1 MAFVKIVN
9 QDKLN
14 IVSSAVNIADN
25 IGAYA
30 TRGMSADASLDK
42 AFDDIRGAWGG
53 GVGHWAQ
60 GEADKKAGVPL
71 VTEEF
76 ANNIQQK
83 YGVSLPPDARGE
95 TEGQYLFRLDRL
107 LQDGVNQARISKE
120 FPVTNFI
127 SALPGQ
133 VQEPSNYFPVS
144 LALRTASAPLKA
156 LRSSK
161 NINKTAAAI
170 NRGQRFKAAL
180 YGGKDLLRD
189 NLVFNTL
196 VQPLYEADR
205 RRMGQETGLL
215 ESIYEVGM
223 SSVIG
228 TGLFLPLITGLNVRA
243 ANINLKNAQTF
254 QEIHSFMNTGQFEK
268 AASVA
273 YSNSPQF
280 RNAIKRAD
288 EFSDFVQDAIDTD
301 GLLRLTDLDPQQLE
315 TLKGMLNTHME
326 QSLQSA
332 VTNGVTQEIL
342 KNAKEDSNLPI
353 PEKSA
358 KYKKMFT
365 NVYTAIK
372 RRNVEGLTPT
382 EKALVDDIVK
392 NSEDLHTYKNEAGDE
407 VIGSAFDVDAQIKA
421 DTFAEFIYDLYRKHK
436 TNSMQDLVDK
446 GILTAKQRVTLL
458 RKFNKVYKRGYAKE
472 IAIANRVI
480 DEVFGG
486 RFTFK
491 RAEDTSEMAFG
502 FYKAKEGA
510 TRAERETLYLNRMDF
525 IVGANQSPFSILF
538 HEAMHALQLRDPDSY
553 NQIEAIILKHPKLKK
568 QLDAMA
574 EERGYYFTQ
583 VPYERV
589 PALIEWALTTPE
601 FWAELSKNNKTL
613 FSKLKLALQKMV
625 ADIQV
630 KYFEGTRSYFISDD
644 ILPTLLEPG
653 TTPAQLATR
662 LGELINNS
670 RNQLGNKSW
679 LGNTKE
685 RHRANMRRLLAT
697 ERDELPTSTDDFIN
711 KHNPKNYRELVKDAR
726 QEGLADDLQ
735 GLVPSEVFQKGGA
748 LEFIASFFVNRDKS
762 NLDVDPDATEL
773 ISYGEFAATVRE
785 KIGVFEEDGTIGDV
799 FTDIEY
805 GRLYSIIRDWYRDET
820 SGKISDRDLRNFI
833 DEQQEYQDIPWEY
846 IEGEIKAFYFYKF
859 VSEIRDILKR
869 RKISALMKEELGG
882 AASVTD
888 QLRWLRSFL
897 DGRDRSARTGRSGLE
912 HHMIADGQQT
922 VVPLMDVLLRHNL
935 VEIFL
940 PEQGMAF
947 FRAFRNRS
955 SSKTWKLF
963 GKNRKAQSKEFFRQ
977 LHQGLIKRELPDN
990 WQGIEA
996 LEELFNVLQA
1006 TEVKTIS
1013 DLNKAGLN
1021 VSMLKDFGG
1030 ITQKWDSDIIYNMG
1044 YRKFYELMDRYMDKE
1059 ETARRMYNELADGET
1074 YVEWT
1079 FDRFMKQWY
1088 ESLDPNKKT
1097 GDDVQLFDLD
1107 AVFGSRN
1114 VAIKPEFATDAAL
1127 QFSGYDSI
1135 GHLMI
1140 AQMQRRGALAA
1151 LTEIAG
1157 TKPSETLKG
1166 LVDDL
1171 VRDDT
1176 VQKKVKDEIVSD
1188 KVKVKQSVESNEES
1202 FRTKYSQ
1209 VIETGKPVSITAYRG
1224 ISEATFEGNVNLSG
1238 TEGRSWANNIE
1249 QASYYSNNVVKATL
1263 NLKKPFVIRTEKDIT
1278 KFVSGVLKKKFKSQD
1293 EAEVA
1298 AIMELR
1304 RNNQLTFEWAKSQG
1318 YDSIVIDLETPS
1330 AMFDQNEIVIF
1341 ESIARTKDAKIGRIK
1356 KISKKNTD
1364 KFLYLKTVD
1373 KITGL
1378 LDNPVDAT
1386 IGAYT
1391 NRAMRYSNVVFL
1403 SGSGITSL
1411 TDIPNAIAT
1420 LDVMGIPTRQHLG
1433 DFLTAYKEGT
1443 ARRFT
1448 RDKKGM
1454 KSYFLKLS
1462 ATFDVLNNSVA
1473 QRITDLSPEKGS
1485 TFEAKLN
1492 QLMFKLNGLNAL
1504 TTTSEEMFVDVLT
1517 RFIAE
1522 ALQDPNGVMTQN
1534 LTQFGFTKAE
1544 IKQLTKQTK
1553 TPDGVDRLD
1562 IDALSPAARKKF
1574 DRFVTKYIRQGVFR
1588 PDIGT
1593 QITTVFG
1600 TRAGTPIGSAARLL
1614 TQYSSFM
1621 LGMSQN
1627 IFYRMKNG
1635 ITDTRAVDD
1644 VMLYKMSHFIS
1655 FTAGSLAFAYIST
1668 VLKDLAKGKE
1678 PINLVDM
1685 NSREWSRVVQQSG
1698 LLGILEIPL
1707 DMYDFGVT
1715 EAAAPLPS
1723 TLFGLAAE
1731 IGTADLTGA
1740 YKKVQDLTG
1749 ENVYGPPQWFHTYV
1763 GHYMLEYL
1771 NEIEQWMLDDTQK

>member
-14 IVSSAVNIADN
+14 IVSSAVNIADS

-228 TGLFLPLITGLNVRA
+228 TGLFLPLITGLNIRA

-353 PEKSA
+353 PQKSA
-358 KYKKMFT
+358 KYKEMFT

-372 RRNVEGLTPT
+372 RRNAEGLTPT

-446 GILTAKQRVTLL
+446 GVLTAKQRITLL

-491 RAEDTSEMAFG
+491 RVEDTSEMAFG
-502 FYKAKEGA
+502 FYKSKEIG

-538 HEAMHALQLRDPDSY
+538 HEAMHALQVRDPDSY

-574 EERGYYFTQ
+574 EERGYYFEQ
-583 VPYERV
+583 LPYERV

-685 RHRANMRRLLAT
+685 RHRANMRRLLVT

-711 KHNPKNYRELVKDAR
+711 KHTPKEYGAYILDAR
-726 QEGLADDLQ
+726 AEGLAEDLK
-735 GLVPSEVFQKGGA
+735 GLVPSETFLKGGP
-748 LEFIASFFVNRDKS
+748 LDFVYSFFVNRDKS
-762 NLDVDPDATEL
+762 NLDVDPDSTEL
-773 ISYGEFAATVRE
+773 ISYGEFTATVRE
-785 KIGVFEEDGTIGDV
+785 KIGLYEEDGTIGDV

-820 SGKISDRDLRNFI
+820 SLKPKDRDLANYIR
-833 DEQQEYQDIPWEY
+833 EQESDNSLPEEY
-846 IEGEIKAFYFYKF
+846 IQNAIEGHYFNKF
-859 VSEIRDILKR
+859 VSEFRDIVKK

-882 AASVTD
+882 AASVTN

-955 SSKTWKLF
+955 SSKTWKMF

-977 LHQGLIKRELPDN
+977 LHQGLIRREIPDN
-990 WQGIEA
+990 WQGVEG

-1006 TEVKTIS
+1006 TELKTIG
-1013 DLNKAGLN
+1013 DLNRAGLN
-1021 VSMLKDFGG
+1021 VRMLEDFGG

-1059 ETARRMYNELADGET
+1059 ETARRMNNELADGEK

-1079 FDRFMKQWY
+1079 FDKFMEQWY
-1088 ESLDPNKKT
+1088 KSLDPNKKT

-1151 LTEIAG
+1151 LTEMAG

-1166 LVDDL
+1166 LVDNL
-1171 VRDDT
+1171 GSAKPSRMS
-1176 VQKKVKDEIVSD
+1176 QKD
-1188 KVKVKQSVESNEES
+1188 
-1202 FRTKYSQ
+1202 
-1209 VIETGKPVSITAYRG
+1209 
-1224 ISEATFEGNVNLSG
+1224 
-1238 TEGRSWANNIE
+1238 
-1249 QASYYSNNVVKATL
+1249 
-1263 NLKKPFVIRTEKDIT
+1263 
-1278 KFVSGVLKKKFKSQD
+1278 
-1293 EAEVA
+1293 
-1298 AIMELR
+1298 
-1304 RNNQLTFEWAKSQG
+1304 
-1318 YDSIVIDLETPS
+1318 
-1330 AMFDQNEIVIF
+1330 
-1341 ESIARTKDAKIGRIK
+1341 
-1356 KISKKNTD
+1356 
-1364 KFLYLKTVD
+1364 LYLKTVD

-1473 QRITDLSPEKGS
+1473 QRITDLAPEKGS

-1492 QLMFKLNGLNAL
+1492 QLIFKINGLNAL

-1749 ENVYGPPQWFHTYV
+1749 ENIYGPPQWFHTYV